1 LSRNDNGA
9 RRYLLHVCSTLEN
22 FMALGDEEAVAG
34 AQEAYHRGICGQR
47 WEEKRSGA

>member
-9 RRYLLHVCSTLEN
+9 RRFLLHVRSTLEN

-34 AQEAYHRGICGQR
+34 AQEAYHRGIRRQR